1 MPSLTSTGRNRS
13 SDEATTNCEKKGRS
27 PLVLQPWLRSF
38 QFWARATDIYVGY
51 KVCQLRVKFV
61 KDKSE
66 QEEIWDL
73 QHEVAA
79 DKLYSMC
86 SELGGFFLKVAQIIG
101 KPDLA
106 PTAWVRRLVTLCDRA
121 PPTPFEV
128 VQSVLEEEL
137 RGNFDELFER
147 FDQAPIGSA
156 SIAQVHRARMR
167 GGKSDVAVKVQHPGV
182 QELMMTDIRN
192 LRAFATFLQNT
203 DVKFDLISVTSEIE
217 KQVGYEFDFLR
228 EADAMQ
234 KIHHFLCTNNKRSP
248 VIVPRVISGMTTRR
262 VLLMEFIDGIP
273 ITSLGEEMAKRGIN
287 PGGRIAAAAKQ
298 KILKSLMQAYG
309 QMILKSGFFHADP
322 HPGNIFICKNSEVA
336 LLDYGQVKFISDNLR
351 LAYANLMLALAED
364 SPVKAMTS
372 LRELGIYTSPCA
384 DEANELLKLAKT
396 MFDTKLPPGVKA
408 LTPFQDDSSLR
419 KLSVQNFPEEL
430 FFVLRAVNLLRG
442 LNVGLGI
449 NFSCAEE
456 WKTIAEEA
464 LSALRSQTGE
474 GQKGSRRSFIRRLF
488 WRK

>member
-298 KILKSLMQAYG
+298 
-309 QMILKSGFFHADP
+309 
-322 HPGNIFICKNSEVA
+322 
-336 LLDYGQVKFISDNLR
+336 
-351 LAYANLMLALAED
+351 
-364 SPVKAMTS
+364 
-372 LRELGIYTSPCA
+372 
-384 DEANELLKLAKT
+384 
-396 MFDTKLPPGVKA
+396 
-408 LTPFQDDSSLR
+408 
-419 KLSVQNFPEEL
+419 
-430 FFVLRAVNLLRG
+430 
-442 LNVGLGI
+442 
-449 NFSCAEE
+449 
-456 WKTIAEEA
+456 
-464 LSALRSQTGE
+464 
-474 GQKGSRRSFIRRLF
+474 
-488 WRK
+488 